1 MCDLLQSQTEGNAQG
16 VRTVNIHFS
25 DSRQARTPYPKGSKG
40 GPEGL
45 GETKKLV
52 NHSKGK

>member
-25 DSRQARTPYPKGSKG
+25 DSRQARTPYPKGSKS